1 MPEVERTEH
10 WSFCNSAQP
19 QWEMSRQL
27 KDGAAQPALWEDWA
41 RDKKRAQFMEKTLAL
56 FVTQI
61 GQASMLTGPKDPVF
75 KDATDAAGKDSIS
88 HVQAS
93 FVH

>member
-1 MPEVERTEH
+1 
-10 WSFCNSAQP
+10 
-19 QWEMSRQL
+19 
-27 KDGAAQPALWEDWA
+27 
-41 RDKKRAQFMEKTLAL
+41 MEKTLAL

-61 GQASMLTGPKDPVF
+61 GQASMLTGPKNPNVF